1 MQANYDGKKIKL
13 TDRYIKAMKE
23 LLQAELEMMSNFDED
38 YSDCWV
44 KGFAVINDLA
54 CASGIEFLF
63 SSDEDDWNPLKIEP
77 SQVTIEVKR
86 RLKKNE
92 KKSNA

>member
-1 MQANYDGKKIKL
+1 MQAKYEDKKIKL
-13 TDRYIKAMKE
+13 TDRYIKAVKE
-23 LLQAELEMMSNFDED
+23 LLQAELEMMANYDKD

-54 CASGIEFLF
+54 CVSGIEFIF
-63 SSDEDDWNPLKIEP
+63 SGDGDDWSPLKTEP
-77 SQVTIEVKR
+77 GQVIIEVKR